1 MPNVQASENAM
12 NDPRW
17 ISLRVSRI
25 NLLINAIGVLVAL
38 GMLALVP
45 LPLWLSVVLAVAFCA
60 ASLWDLRLILLK
72 SRQSVGAFYLFE
84 IDANAVSEPTTAS
97 PPAKKLGIRVRYA
110 IASALQVT
118 REAEGVILHGAFVS
132 PWFTAVRYAL
142 PQDPR
147 WRKWWPHIIP
157 IWPDSLAADSFR
169 QLRVALK
176 WK

>member
-1 MPNVQASENAM
+1 MPNVQATENAV

-17 ISLRVSRI
+17 IALRVSRI
-25 NLLINAIGVLVAL
+25 NLLINAVGTLVAL

-45 LPLWLSVVLAVAFCA
+45 LPIWLIVGLAVAFCA

-72 SRQSVGAFYLFE
+72 SHQSVGAFYLFDIE
-84 IDANAVSEPTTAS
+84 ANALSGTTAAS
-97 PPAKKLGIRVRYA
+97 PPLKKLGIRVRYA
-110 IASALQVT
+110 IASGLQAT
-118 REAEGVILHGAFVS
+118 REAEGVILQGAFVS

-157 IWPDSLAADSFR
+157 IWPDSLPADSFR
-169 QLRVALK
+169 QVRVALK

>member
-1 MPNVQASENAM
+1 M

-25 NLLINAIGVLVAL
+25 NLLINAVGVLMAL

-45 LPLWLSVVLAVAFCA
+45 LPIWLMVGLATAFCA

-72 SRQSVGAFYLFE
+72 SHQSVNAFYLFD
-84 IDANAVSEPTTAS
+84 IDANCDAEPTAAS
-97 PPAKKLGIRVRYA
+97 APLSKLGIRVRYA

-169 QLRVALK
+169 QVRVALK

>member
-1 MPNVQASENAM
+1 MPNVQASDNAV

-25 NLLINAIGVLVAL
+25 NLLINAVGVLVAL

-45 LPLWLSVVLAVAFCA
+45 LPIWLIVGLAVAFCA

-72 SRQSVGAFYLFE
+72 SRQSVSAFYLFD
-84 IDANAVSEPTTAS
+84 IDANADSEPTTGS
-97 PPAKKLGIRVRYA
+97 PPSKKLGIRVRYA
-110 IASALQVT
+110 IASSLQTT

-157 IWPDSLAADSFR
+157 VWPDSLPADSFR